1 MSIAPHLVVIGIGH
15 VGSDVVT
22 NAAALGLFSRISLI
36 DVDKKVRDGQA
47 LDNHQATA
55 VAPAM
60 TTTITAANYDA
71 CRSADVI
78 IVSAGPSVLP
88 DSYGGGHDSRN
99 SLAQVNSKVIREV
112 MGNICQYTH
121 SAPIILITNPL
132 DVNVHIAATE
142 FDYPTNLVVGTG
154 TAVT

>member
-60 TTTITAANYDA
+60 TTTITAADYDA

-78 IVSAGPSVLP
+78 IVSAGPRQLEGHPRGDGQHLP
-88 DSYGGGHDSRN
+88 IHPQR
-99 SLAQVNSKVIREV
+99 
-112 MGNICQYTH
+112 TH
-121 SAPIILITNPL
+121 HP
-132 DVNVHIAATE
+132 H
-142 FDYPTNLVVGTG
+142 Y
-154 TAVT
+154 

>member
-60 TTTITAANYDA
+60 RPSIPAATNA
-71 CRSADVI
+71 GGRSAAV
-78 IVSAGPSVLP
+78 VNVPGGPSVLP
-88 DSYGGGHDSRN
+88 DSYGGGHDSR
-99 SLAQVNSKVIREV
+99 
-112 MGNICQYTH
+112 T
-121 SAPIILITNPL
+121 
-132 DVNVHIAATE
+132 
-142 FDYPTNLVVGTG
+142 
-154 TAVT
+154 